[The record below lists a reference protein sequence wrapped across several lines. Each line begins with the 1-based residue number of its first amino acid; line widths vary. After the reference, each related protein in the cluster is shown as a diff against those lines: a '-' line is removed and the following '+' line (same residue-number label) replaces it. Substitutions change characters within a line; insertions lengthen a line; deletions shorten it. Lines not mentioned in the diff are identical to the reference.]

1 MRTLSSVEQE
11 INRIRLEIY
20 EETKDMTAEQRREYY
35 RKGGEIAA
43 EEFGVRRIASAK
55 DAPRLQA
62 L

>member
-1 MRTLSSVEQE
+1 MRTLSPVEQE

-35 RKGGEIAA
+35 RKSGEIAVK
-43 EEFGVRRIASAK
+43 EFGVKRIASAK
-55 DAPRLQA
+55 DDPRLRT